1 MINKND
7 GTIAIADMAIS
18 LIEFIIK
25 LFESLASGDF
35 SALKGI
41 TGGLTEKK
49 DLWLVYQTIEAPKNA
64 ENFSF
69 F

>member
-7 GTIAIADMAIS
+7 GMIAIVDMALS
-18 LIEFIIK
+18 LIDFIIN
-25 LFESLASGDF
+25 LFDSLASGDF

-49 DLWLVYQTIEAPKNA
+49 DLW
-64 ENFSF
+64 
-69 F
+69 